1 MTDSVDLKVTGGRV
15 YHAGE
20 VAPLTLGVTD
30 GTVTHLT
37 DSAVGLDADE
47 TLALDGELVLP
58 GFVDGH
64 VHLREPGYVE
74 KEGIEAGSAAALA
87 GGVTTIV
94 EMPNTT
100 PPVLTAERWDEKV
113 GLFEEKSRVDFALFG
128 AITEE
133 NIRTGDIEVL
143 ADRGAAAFKTFMATS
158 FGPLLMDDKG
168 ELLTAFEEVAE
179 TGRPIYIHAEDEEY
193 LEEFGERAV
202 ESDLEGMEEFFA
214 SRPPIAETTA
224 VSEVIDIVRQ
234 TGAETIIAHVTTSE
248 ALSRIADA
256 RAEGLPIHA
265 EVTPY
270 HLRVDEELLKD
281 VGTRGIGTPPVRSPA
296 NREGLW
302 NHLNTGSV
310 DLIGSDHAPHT
321 LEEKDRDPLE
331 VAPGMPQLETA
342 LPVLLDAV
350 NTGDT
355 ALSQVVERY
364 AARPA
369 MVHGLYPRK
378 GTLRVGADADF
389 VVVDTDTEWT
399 VDADAF
405 ESKGKYSPFDGWT
418 LTAKPVYTYQRG
430 RRVAED
436 METVAAPGDGHHLT
450 PR

>member
-1 MTDSVDLKVTGGRV
+1 MTDSVDLRVTGGQV
-15 YHAGE
+15 YLAGE
-20 VAPLTLGVTD
+20 RQELTLGVTD
-30 GTVTHLT
+30 GRVTHLT
-37 DSAVGLDADE
+37 TADLDAEE
-47 TLALDGELVLP
+47 TLDLDGELVLP

-74 KEGIEAGSAAALA
+74 KEGIDAGTAAAVA

-100 PPVLTAERWDEKV
+100 PPVLTADRWDEKLA
-113 GLFEEKSRVDFALFG
+113 LFEEKSRVDFALFG

-133 NIRTGDIEVL
+133 NIETGDIEAL
-143 ADRGAAAFKTFMATS
+143 AERGATAFKTFMATS

-193 LEEFGERAV
+193 LETFGERAV
-202 ESDLEGMEEFFA
+202 ESDAEGMAEFFA

-224 VSEVIDIVRQ
+224 VSDVIDIVRA
-234 TGAETIIAHVTTSE
+234 TGAETVIAHVTTSE

-256 RAEGLPIHA
+256 RAEGLPIRA

-270 HLRVDEELLKD
+270 HLRVDEDVLED

-296 NREGLW
+296 NRDQLW
-302 NHLNTGSV
+302 NHFNTGSV
-310 DLIGSDHAPHT
+310 DLLGSDHAPHT
-321 LEEKDRDPLE
+321 LAEKDRPPLE

-350 NTGDT
+350 AAGETSL
-355 ALSQVVERY
+355 AQVVERY
-364 AARPA
+364 SARPA

-389 VVVDTDTEWT
+389 VVVDTDAEWT

-405 ESKGKYSPFDGWT
+405 ESNGKYSPFDGWT
-418 LTAKPVYTYQRG
+418 LSAKPVYTYQRG
-430 RRVAED
+430 RKVAEG
-436 METVAAPGDGHHLT
+436 MRAVSEPGDGRHLV
-450 PR
+450 P